1 MYGYHGKLVTLDDLV
16 LKNKVIYYI
25 TYIYVFKKSLDS
37 TKLYYH
43 ELKKMVNSF
52 NGITSNVMVKIFSS

>member
-25 TYIYVFKKSLDS
+25 TYIYIFKKSLDS

-43 ELKKMVNSF
+43 ELKKMVNLF
-52 NGITSNVMVKIFSS
+52 NGITRNVMVKVLSS

>member
-25 TYIYVFKKSLDS
+25 TYIYIFKKSLDS

-43 ELKKMVNSF
+43 ELKKMVNLF
-52 NGITSNVMVKIFSS
+52 NKFSNVMVEIFSS

>member
-16 LKNKVIYYI
+16 LKNKVIYYV
-25 TYIYVFKKSLDS
+25 TYIYIFKKSLDS

-43 ELKKMVNSF
+43 ELKKMVNLF
-52 NGITSNVMVKIFSS
+52 NGITRNVIVKVLSS

>member
-16 LKNKVIYYI
+16 LKNKVIYYV
-25 TYIYVFKKSLDS
+25 TYIYIFKKSLDS

-43 ELKKMVNSF
+43 ELKKMVNLF
-52 NGITSNVMVKIFSS
+52 NGITRNVMVEIFSS